1 MPINFYFLRIS
12 CLVTSPVGLQSMP
25 SPGLMLVQASFVR
38 SRGVSARMCIPE
50 RVFNARVCGTRPPVA
65 RWLLNA
71 GFLLFSGLQ
80 CLTWCVLSCPPPQM
94 CADRGAKPHRPLP
107 RPCGARCEST
117 NGDETCVH
125 LSLRSRT
132 CTYLHVERPSS
143 CMSMSLMSPY
153 RFVHVSDPKT
163 PASSAP
169 RSTEQAADSQP
180 ARPSTCP
187 NGFGAAV

>member
-1 MPINFYFLRIS
+1 VHTRACFQRQSVWNASS
-12 CLVTSPVGLQSMP
+12 CRPVTVE
-25 SPGLMLVQASFVR
+25 FR
-38 SRGVSARMCIPE
+38 
-50 RVFNARVCGTRPPVA
+50 
-65 RWLLNA
+65 
-71 GFLLFSGLQ
+71 FLLFSGLQ

-117 NGDETCVH
+117 DGDETCVH

-187 NGFGAAV
+187 NGFGAAVCSPSRAGPYPRPWGCSQCLPLVCCL